1 MPPRNLKGNPMK
13 KRSIRSIHSLIATA
27 ALFACG
33 AAQAAQLDLSGGTAI
48 GHIAG
53 VGDQSLLTLHAA
65 VSATD
70 PAALPLIARLD
81 IAQGLQSGGQAEQT
95 LGLGLGLYR
104 FAGPAGAWRL
114 EAGAEAGRWKYAGY
128 TARHVAGVLR
138 ASYAIAPAVALDSTL
153 KFGHSSGLLGGR
165 YTALGAGL
173 DLFQIDGGTV
183 RLDYQHIDDGALPA
197 QDRFGLTYGLSF

>member
-1 MPPRNLKGNPMK
+1 MK
-13 KRSIRSIHSLIATA
+13 KRSIHSLIATA
-27 ALFACG
+27 AAAAALLACG
-33 AAQAAQLDLSGGTAI
+33 AAQAAQLDLAGGTAI

-65 VSATD
+65 LSATD

-81 IAQGLQSGGQAEQT
+81 IAQGLQSGGLQEQT

-104 FAGPAGAWRL
+104 FVGPAGAWRL
-114 EAGAEAGRWKYAGY
+114 EAGAEAGRWRDAGY
-128 TARHVAGVLR
+128 TSRHVAGVLR

-153 KFGHSSGLLGGR
+153 KLGHSSGLLGGR
-165 YTALGAGL
+165 YTALGFGL

-183 RLDYQHIDDGALPA
+183 RIAYQHIRDGALPS
-197 QDRFGLTYGLSF
+197 QDRFGLNYGLSF

>member
-13 KRSIRSIHSLIATA
+13 KHSIHSLIATA
-27 ALFACG
+27 ALLACG
-33 AAQAAQLDLSGGTAI
+33 AAQAAQLNLAGGTAI
-48 GHIAG
+48 SHITG
-53 VGDQSLLTLHAA
+53 IGDQSLLTLHAA

-70 PAALPLIARLD
+70 PAALPLIIRLD

-95 LGLGLGLYR
+95 LGLGLYR
-104 FAGPAGAWRL
+104 FTGPAGAWRL
-114 EAGAEAGRWKYAGY
+114 EAGAEVGRWRDAGY

-153 KFGHSSGLLGGR
+153 KIGHSDGLLGGR

-173 DLFQIDGGTV
+173 DLYQVDGGMV
-183 RLDYQHIDDGALPA
+183 RIAYQHIDDGALPA
-197 QDRFGLTYGLSF
+197 QDRIGLSYGVSF